1 MQKST
6 NNFLPALMIVALLSI
21 PVLCLGS
28 ALVNAP
34 HNEAPKSADTTPWVT
49 IAALIIIAGLIFVGL
64 TGGER
69 QPIVRHKP
77 DLDYLWLA
85 AHTELSTSIEM
96 GEVKPGQAK
105 ILHET
110 IQRGNQRRA
119 WFDQEG
125 QSHD

>member
-1 MQKST
+1 MKKND
-6 NNFLPALMIVALLSI
+6 NNLLAALLIVALLSI
-21 PVLCLGS
+21 PVICLGS

-34 HNEAPKSADTTPWVT
+34 HNEAPKSADTMPWVT
-49 IAALIIIAGLIFVGL
+49 IAALVIIAGLIFVGL

-96 GEVKPGQAK
+96 GEVTPGHAK
-105 ILHET
+105 ILHEA
-110 IQRGNQRRA
+110 IQRGNQRAA
-119 WFDQEG
+119 WFDREG
-125 QSHD
+125 RSHD